1 MRNLLEFIINHSH
14 LLLFLLLEVVA
25 FLLITSRQS
34 YPQSTML
41 TASNRVVAS
50 TNQTADDIASYFH
63 LRKDNEDLNAEIGRL
78 RQQVQDLQNQL
89 EPITE
94 HQNDSAAIYQYAH
107 LRYRTIPAKVIDLT
121 TNHQQNYLTLNK
133 GALDGIA
140 EGMGVISDKGIVGIV
155 GRVNDRF
162 ALVVPI
168 IHTATHLSARILKN
182 GHLGFT
188 NWKGHDSHHVD
199 LMEVGRHI
207 SVSLGDSIVTSGLT
221 PTFPEG
227 LLIGVVDKVRLE
239 EGDNYYTIR
248 VNLSTDF
255 HQLRYVQVL
264 SNPSAASMRQLVDSV
279 SVKNE

>member
-34 YPQSTML
+34 YPQSTVL
-41 TASNRVVAS
+41 TASNRVVAT
-50 TNQTADDIASYFH
+50 TNQTADNIASYFH
-63 LRKDNEDLNAEIGRL
+63 LRKDNEDLNAEICRL
-78 RQQVQDLQNQL
+78 QQQVQDLQNQL
-89 EPITE
+89 EPLAENLT
-94 HQNDSAAIYQYAH
+94 DSTSIYQYAH

-133 GALDGIA
+133 GAIDGIA
-140 EGMGVISDKGIVGIV
+140 EGMGVMSDKGVVGIV

-162 ALVVPI
+162 ALVIPI

-188 NWKGHDSHHVD
+188 HWIGHDSHHID

-207 SVSLGDSIVTSGLT
+207 SVSQGDTIVTSGLT

-227 LLIGVVDKVRLE
+227 LLIGVVDKVRLD

-248 VNLSTDF
+248 LALSTDF

-264 SNPSAASMRQLVDSV
+264 DNPSAPAMQQLVDSA
-279 SVKNE
+279 SVNNE